1 MSIRLQLSQINF
13 TTRRHCKQKVPFA
26 DKCHALEMRKKID
39 IKWIRGPGLN
49 IIASHAAT
57 KLELRWKLRG
67 FLSLDISQQ
76 LISSLI

>member
-1 MSIRLQLSQINF
+1 MSRIG
-13 TTRRHCKQKVPFA
+13 
-26 DKCHALEMRKKID
+26 DEEKID